1 MIVLKSKIVFSIFL
15 SSIFIASAHSNV
27 YANDDNEIGFISIK
41 EKASTSKEGT
51 KLAKQNEQNIE
62 EQSPPMNDNILSV
75 DAQRDE
81 ATEKAIQ
88 EAMRR
93 GDYNEMQRLILEGA
107 SRNGGSFTPSNDM
120 NSQSSAETSNSI
132 DDVLRNIGFLNLALN
147 GKTQPDAPTQTPSQ
161 EAEKVLSKLRIIAS
175 NQQEKK
181 FNECLLEMKALS
193 KEYPESAIF
202 RKWLGIYYN
211 ANGLNQ
217 ESNDEFGNLL
227 YMFPLDKTLWDDV
240 AIQYYFADNYRKLKD
255 FKNAELTIRNVLEK
269 IDSETQAEKTNVKTY
284 HNMFLKRPDLVKF
297 LFKYQQLLL
306 EEEETKTIDKEKL
319 DELWALIPKE
329 DYKILD
335 NYYGFNLSNLEYIYG
350 RFYNRKDILRNYVEH
365 EGKTTDKETSQKVM
379 EAKTIISNKY

>member
-1 MIVLKSKIVFSIFL
+1 MKSKIVFSILL

-147 GKTQPDAPTQTPSQ
+147 GSPKC
-161 EAEKVLSKLRIIAS
+161 R
-175 NQQEKK
+175 
-181 FNECLLEMKALS
+181 
-193 KEYPESAIF
+193 
-202 RKWLGIYYN
+202 
-211 ANGLNQ
+211 
-217 ESNDEFGNLL
+217 
-227 YMFPLDKTLWDDV
+227 
-240 AIQYYFADNYRKLKD
+240 
-255 FKNAELTIRNVLEK
+255 
-269 IDSETQAEKTNVKTY
+269 
-284 HNMFLKRPDLVKF
+284 
-297 LFKYQQLLL
+297 LLL
-306 EEEETKTIDKEKL
+306 
-319 DELWALIPKE
+319 
-329 DYKILD
+329 
-335 NYYGFNLSNLEYIYG
+335 
-350 RFYNRKDILRNYVEH
+350 
-365 EGKTTDKETSQKVM
+365 
-379 EAKTIISNKY
+379 

>member
-1 MIVLKSKIVFSIFL
+1 M
-15 SSIFIASAHSNV
+15 ASAHSNV
-27 YANDDNEIGFISIK
+27 YANNDNEIGFISIK
-41 EKASTSKEGT
+41 EKASPSKEST
-51 KLAKQNEQNIE
+51 KLAKPNEQNIE
-62 EQSPPMNDNILSV
+62 EQSPPMNDNIPPV

-107 SRNGGSFTPSNDM
+107 SRNSGSFTPPNDM

-147 GKTQPDAPTQTPSQ
+147 GKKQPDVPTQTPSQ

-193 KEYPESAIF
+193 EEYPESAIF

-255 FKNAELTIRNVLEK
+255 FKNAELTIHNVLEK

-319 DELWALIPKE
+319 DEVWALIPKE
-329 DYKILD
+329 DYKLLD

>member
-1 MIVLKSKIVFSIFL
+1 M
-15 SSIFIASAHSNV
+15 AGAHSNV
-27 YANDDNEIGFISIK
+27 YANNDNEIGFISIK
-41 EKASTSKEGT
+41 EKASPSKEAT
-51 KLAKQNEQNIE
+51 KLAKPNEQNME
-62 EQSPPMNDNILSV
+62 EQTPSMNNTIPPV
-75 DAQRDE
+75 DIQRDE

-93 GDYNEMQRLILEGA
+93 GDYNEMQRLILEGV
-107 SRNGGSFTPSNDM
+107 SRNGGALTPSNDM
-120 NSQSSAETSNSI
+120 DSQPSTETSNSI

-147 GKTQPDAPTQTPSQ
+147 GKTKSDAPTQTPSQ

-181 FNECLLEMKALS
+181 FNECLSEMKALS
-193 KEYPESAIF
+193 EEYPESAIF
-202 RKWLGIYYN
+202 RKWIGIYYN

-319 DELWALIPKE
+319 DEVWSLIPKE
-329 DYKILD
+329 DYKLLD

>member
-1 MIVLKSKIVFSIFL
+1 MKSKIVFSILL
-15 SSIFIASAHSNV
+15 SSIFMASAHSNV
-27 YANDDNEIGFISIK
+27 YANDDNEIGFISIR

-62 EQSPPMNDNILSV
+62 EQSPPMNDNIPSV

-107 SRNGGSFTPSNDM
+107 SRNGGSFTPPNDM

-147 GKTQPDAPTQTPSQ
+147 GKTQSDAPAQTPSK

-181 FNECLLEMKALS
+181 FGECLSEMKALS
-193 KEYPESAIF
+193 EEYPESAIF

-319 DELWALIPKE
+319 DEVWALIPKE